1 MTRKEAT
8 EVIYKIINSGI
19 IDGDL
24 EDKLT
29 EVCNCICDNEWEK
42 CKIDPRC
49 ESGYPNYCE
58 NCEFLDEN

>member
-8 EVIYKIINSGI
+8 ESIYKVINSGI
-19 IDGDL
+19 IDRDL

-29 EVCNCICDNEWEK
+29 EVSNCICDNGFDK
-42 CKIDPRC
+42 CKIGARC

-58 NCEFLDEN
+58 GCEYLEDN